1 MPNHLLKE
9 KTTNRPRSRIT
20 LVKSYHYRES
30 GLPNIYLQNIASYRC
45 DCGEKLV
52 QIPAI
57 DRLHDAIAF
66 NVLKKPSLLTG
77 AEFRFLRK
85 WVGLTANQLAALLGV
100 KTRISVSRWENGK
113 APLTASTDHAMRL
126 LVMRLKEEALHQRM
140 FTEIEIQEHFERMAA
155 KPGKPVRMTI
165 SKEMLDR
172 LPSRLNRWLMPGKE
186 C

>member
-1 MPNHLLKE
+1 MTCPRCGKALK
-9 KTTNRPRSRIT
+9 KAQI
-20 LVKSYHYRES
+20 KDYHYRES
-30 GLPNIYLQNIASYRC
+30 GLSNVYLQNIASYQC
-45 DCGEKLV
+45 ECGEKLV
-52 QIPAI
+52 QISAI

-66 NVLKKPSLLTG
+66 NLLKKPSLLTG

-140 FTEIEIQEHFERMAA
+140 FTEIEIQEHFERMAG
-155 KPGKPVRMTI
+155 KPGKPIRITI

-172 LPSRLNRWLMPGKE
+172 LPFPAQPVANAG
-186 C
+186 

>member
-1 MPNHLLKE
+1 MAFPRPH
-9 KTTNRPRSRIT
+9 KTSVTN
-20 LVKSYHYRES
+20 YHYRES
-30 GLPNIYLQNIASYRC
+30 GLPNVYLQNIASYQRK
-45 DCGEKLV
+45 CGEKLV

-66 NVLKKPSLLTG
+66 NLLKKLSLLTG

-126 LVMRLKEEALHQRM
+126 LIMRLKEEALQQRM
-140 FTEIEIQEHFERMAA
+140 FTEIEIREHFERMPG
-155 KPGKPVRMTI
+155 KPGKPARITI

-172 LPSRLNRWLMPGKE
+172 LPFPGE
-186 C
+186 PVGRT

>member
-1 MPNHLLKE
+1 MTCPHCGKALK
-9 KTTNRPRSRIT
+9 KAQI
-20 LVKSYHYRES
+20 KDYHYRES
-30 GLPNIYLQNIASYRC
+30 GLSNVYLQNIASYQC
-45 DCGEKLV
+45 ECGEKLM
-52 QIPAI
+52 QIPGI

-66 NVLKKPSLLTG
+66 NLLKKPSLLTG

-113 APLTASTDHAMRL
+113 APLTASTDHAIRL

-140 FTEIEIQEHFERMAA
+140 FTEIEIQEHFERMAGT
-155 KPGKPVRMTI
+155 PGKPVRMTI

-172 LPSRLNRWLMPGKE
+172 LPFPSRPVANAG
-186 C
+186 